1 MSKAVGLSKSD
12 LIGLMMPRE
21 MSTIN
26 VKKELR
32 DYMDADRP
40 EGLAWWRFM
49 EIVYYDWADAPPEY
63 RSLESQER

>member
-1 MSKAVGLSKSD
+1 MSEPVGLSKSD
-12 LIGLMMPRE
+12 LISLMMPRE

-32 DYMDADRP
+32 DYMDVDRP

-49 EIVYYDWADAPPEY
+49 EIVYYDWVDAPPEY

>member
-1 MSKAVGLSKSD
+1 
-12 LIGLMMPRE
+12 MMPRE

-32 DYMDADRP
+32 DYMEYDRP

-49 EIVYYDWADAPPEY
+49 EIVYYDWVDAPPEY
-63 RSLESQER
+63 RSLESQEE